1 MPDIASFYSEVSR
14 IVDAE
19 LDRLLPVAEVEPLR
33 LHEAMRWSV
42 FAGGK
47 RFRPAL
53 TIAVGRAFGMS
64 DDKLLS
70 TAAAVE
76 MIHTFSLIHDDLP
89 AMDDDNMRRGKE
101 TCHVKFDESTAIL
114 AGDALHALA
123 FKAIAEDEK
132 LPVVARLQLIVGLA
146 SATATPD
153 GMVAGQ
159 QLDLEAEGRG
169 GDVDIE
175 RIHSLKTG
183 ALINFSARSGAMIA
197 AADESKIAVINEFAD
212 QLGLLFQITDDLL
225 DMSQTSDVLGKT
237 AGKDAAASKATYP
250 GKYGFETA
258 TQMAAD
264 VHERAVSSLE
274 PLGERAELLREIC
287 GHILSRTS

>member
-1 MPDIASFYSEVSR
+1 MTDIASFYSDVARQVDEV
-14 IVDAE
+14 
-19 LDRLLPVAEVEPLR
+19 LDVLLPAAEVDPAR

-53 TIAVGRAFGMS
+53 VIAVGRAFEV
-64 DDKLLS
+64 DDAKVSS
-70 TAAAVE
+70 TAAAIE

-89 AMDDDNMRRGKE
+89 AMDDDNLRRGKE

-132 LPVVARLQLIVGLA
+132 LPVVTRLQLIVGLA

-159 QLDLEAEGRG
+159 QFDLEAEGSS
-169 GDVDIE
+169 DHIDIE

-183 ALINFSARSGAMIA
+183 ALINFSARAGALIA
-197 AADESKIAVINEFAD
+197 AADESKVAVITEFAD

-225 DMSQTSDVLGKT
+225 DMSQTSDILGKT
-237 AGKDAAASKATYP
+237 AGKDAAAAKATYP
-250 GKYGFETA
+250 GKFGFEA
-258 TQMAAD
+258 ASKMAID
-264 VHERAVSSLE
+264 VHERAIASLE
-274 PLGERAELLREIC
+274 PLGGRADLLRDIA
-287 GHILSRTS
+287 GNILSRTS

>member
-1 MPDIASFYSEVSR
+1 MPDIASFYSEVSQVVDATLER
-14 IVDAE
+14 LLPSVDAE
-19 LDRLLPVAEVEPLR
+19 PVR

-53 TIAVGRAFGMS
+53 TIAVGRAFGIS

-101 TCHVKFDESTAIL
+101 TCHVKFNESTAIL

-146 SATATPD
+146 SATGTPD

-159 QLDLEAEGRG
+159 QFDLEAEGSV

-183 ALINFSARSGAMIA
+183 ALINFSARAGAMIA
-197 AADESKIAVINEFAD
+197 AADESKVAIINEFAD

-237 AGKDAAASKATYP
+237 AGKDAAAAKATYP
-250 GKYGFETA
+250 GKYGFEAA
-258 TQMAAD
+258 TQMAAE
-264 VHERAVSSLE
+264 VHRRAIASLE
-274 PLGERAELLREIC
+274 PLGERADLLREIC
-287 GHILSRTS
+287 DHILSRTS